1 LNEDG
6 GLRCNALMSFSRTA
20 LLVLGLNAALQAAD
34 TRLVRE
40 TDALTPE
47 QERAALHVPPEFEV
61 QLFASEPM
69 INKPINMA
77 FDAKGRLWVSSTVE
91 YPYAADKGRWSDP
104 QGTHVKGSR
113 DAIKI
118 LEDTDGDG
126 KRRQSHRL
134 RQRTQHS
141 HRRPPLAQTRA
152 QGRLHRLEH
161 PEHLVLRRHRWRRQS

>member
-1 LNEDG
+1 
-6 GLRCNALMSFSRTA
+6 MSISRAA
-20 LLVLGLNAALQAAD
+20 LLVLGFNAALHAAD

-40 TDALTPE
+40 TEALTPAEE
-47 QERAALHVPPEFEV
+47 QTKLHVPPGFEV
-61 QLFASEPM
+61 QLFASEPQ

-77 FDAKGRLWVSSTVE
+77 FDARGRLWVSSTVE

-126 KRRQSHRL
+126 KADKVADFANELNIPTGVLPWHK
-134 RQRTQHS
+134 
-141 HRRPPLAQTRA
+141 
-152 QGRLHRLEH
+152 
-161 PEHLVLRRHRWRRQS
+161 PEH